1 MHFGLVAGYCDGE
14 LLGGEDGE
22 PVTYQY
28 IDFGVGK
35 GEGGLLEGR
44 TIRIDRNTALV
55 RSFETGGIGL
65 GDVSLGYLVGRR
77 EYGSGRRGRLDIG
90 LWRRIPR
97 G

>member
-28 IDFGVGK
+28 MGFGLERGK
-35 GEGGLLEGR
+35 GGYWEGR
-44 TIRIDRNTALV
+44 TIRIDRNMALV
-55 RSFETGGIGL
+55 HSFGTGGIGL
-65 GDVSLGYLVGRR
+65 GDVSRGYLVGRR
-77 EYGSGRRGRLDIG
+77 GCGSGRRGRLGTG
-90 LWRRIPR
+90 LWRRVPR